1 LENDNIN
8 DRIIYYYNTTPSSFG
23 IGASQKNSEFGHYIT
38 HHEKKTIMTPIGF
51 TKRHLSPKNMLLLK
65 ERYNIDVIQMFDRV
79 IGTEKNVVITDHIN
93 RSGLSFLAGKTPHQN
108 LPMFPNM
115 SNIYI
120 AKEQDVGKCVH
131 TIGPDEFKKAPQE
144 KGVIFSESAAI
155 ISTLWHYVGVRIRCL
170 GISENNVGCI

>member
-1 LENDNIN
+1 
-8 DRIIYYYNTTPSSFG
+8 
-23 IGASQKNSEFGHYIT
+23 
-38 HHEKKTIMTPIGF
+38 
-51 TKRHLSPKNMLLLK
+51 MLLLK
-65 ERYNIDVIQMFDRV
+65 ERYNIEVIRMFDRV

-93 RSGLSFLAGKTPHQN
+93 RSGLSFLAGNTPYQN
-108 LPMFPNM
+108 FPMFPNM

-120 AKEQDVGKCVH
+120 KKEKDVGKCVH

-155 ISTLWHYVGVRIRCL
+155 IATLWHYVGVRIRCL